1 MEKVIAGEPMDKAI
15 LDLTFDMYAVEI
27 SAINSGIIVK
37 PRNPK
42 IKKEYYL
49 YDQKKMSIP
58 IFPFDFT

>member
-1 MEKVIAGEPMDKAI
+1 MDKAI

-58 IFPFDFT
+58 IFPYDYT